1 MDTFISIIQG
11 AITIAVV
18 YLYGCVG
25 ETLNEKVGHLNLG
38 IPGIMSIGALGGIV
52 GVNVYYEMVP
62 DYSST
67 IGLLTMSIL
76 FTLIFAGL
84 AGLIYAFFTVTL
96 KSNQNVTGL
105 VLTTFGLGI
114 MKGLGK
120 LFYDSSVEGITRYRN
135 ASIAMKKLFVGAE
148 NLGWFGQIFLSYG
161 FLVYLA
167 FILAIAAHFILK
179 YTRVGLYARSIGESP
194 QTADAQGINVELYK
208 YIYIIIGAA
217 IAGLGGLY
225 YAMDKTSGTSFLEL
239 DIAAFGWVAVALV
252 IFSIWKPLFG
262 ILGSLLFGFLFII
275 GSYIPTNSTALFGIV
290 PYAVTILILIITSI
304 LNKKGS
310 QAPASLGVNYDREE
324 R

>member
-1 MDTFISIIQG
+1 MDTFISIMQG
-11 AITIAVV
+11 TITIAAV
-18 YLYGCVG
+18 YLFGCVG
-25 ETLNEKVGHLNLG
+25 ETITEKVGNLNLG

-52 GVNVYYEMVP
+52 GVNIYCYMIP
-62 DYSST
+62 DYYST

-76 FTLIFAGL
+76 FALIFSAI

-120 LFYDSSVEGITRYRN
+120 ILYDSSLEGIARYRN
-135 ASIAMKKLFVGAE
+135 ASIAIKKLFVGAE

-167 FILAIAAHFILK
+167 FILAIIAHFVLK
-179 YTRVGLYARSIGESP
+179 YTKVGLYGRAVGESP
-194 QTADAQGINVELYK
+194 QTADAQGINVEKYK
-208 YIYIIIGAA
+208 YFYIIIGAS

-225 YAMDKTSGTSFLEL
+225 YAMDKTNGTSFLEL

-252 IFSIWKPLFG
+252 IFSLWKPLLG

-275 GSYIPTNSTALFGIV
+275 GSYIQTSSNGLFSIV
-290 PYAVTILILIITSI
+290 PYVVTIIILIITSI
-304 LNKKGS
+304 FNKRS
-310 QAPASLGVNYDREE
+310 QQAPASLGVNYDREE

>member
-1 MDTFISIIQG
+1 MDTFISIMQG
-11 AITIAVV
+11 TITIAAV
-18 YLYGCVG
+18 YLFGCVG
-25 ETLNEKVGHLNLG
+25 ETITEKVGNLNLG

-52 GVNVYYEMVP
+52 GVNIYCYMIP
-62 DYSST
+62 DYFST

-76 FTLIFAGL
+76 FSLIFSAV

-105 VLTTFGLGI
+105 VLTTFGLGV

-120 LFYDSSVEGITRYRN
+120 LLYDSSVEGITKYRN
-135 ASIAMKKLFVGAE
+135 ASLAIKKLFTGAS
-148 NLGWFGQIFLSYG
+148 NLGWFGEIFLSYG

-167 FILAIAAHFILK
+167 FILAIICHLVLK
-179 YTRVGLYARSIGESP
+179 YTRVGLYARAVGESP
-194 QTADAQGINVELYK
+194 QTADSQGINVEKYK
-208 YIYIIIGAA
+208 YLFIITGAA

-225 YAMDKTSGTSFLEL
+225 YAMDKTNGTSFLEL

-252 IFSIWKPLFG
+252 IFSLWKPLIG

-275 GSYIPTNSTALFGIV
+275 GSYIPVSSNALFNIV
-290 PYAVTILILIITSI
+290 PYVVTIIILIITSI
-304 LNKKGS
+304 FTKRGS